1 MIKKLRKRFV
11 RLSVSL
17 ISIVLIIFYIFTSAV
32 LFFRITESVQDTL
45 RNYSSEKFFLQF
57 FDLGSDDYLNEVD
70 NYAIDSRSICVVDV
84 NEEGTIGVLD
94 VGHGH
99 MESSTL
105 DSSVKFVLNS
115 NYDFG
120 LIMKHNLFYF
130 RSASGSGCRIAFAD
144 SSRYFV
150 YLKEI
155 LTKDAVIFIIVLLLL
170 YFLTRQLSKIF
181 IKPVERAWTQQ
192 QNFIAD
198 ASHELKTP
206 LTVILANC
214 DILNAHREDTVEDQ
228 HKWVES
234 TNEEATH
241 MKELVD
247 KMLFLAKSESMK
259 PQQIVGEVDVSE
271 LATKIA
277 LQFEPVAFEAG
288 VELKCDIDRGVVLKA
303 DQTAVNQIIHILLD
317 NAVKYA
323 GLGGKAE
330 LRLKRKKNGVFL
342 SAKNNGSVIPEEDLP
357 HIFERFYRSDKA
369 RTAGSGYG
377 LGLAICKS
385 LVEQQKAT
393 ISVVSNERDGTVF
406 TVKFKKKYIK

>member
-11 RLSVSL
+11 GLSVTL
-17 ISIVLIIFYIFTSAV
+17 ISIVLIIFYIFTFAV
-32 LFFRITESVQDTL
+32 LFFRVTESVQDTL
-45 RNYSSEKFFLQF
+45 RNYSSEKFFLKF
-57 FDLGSDDYLNEVD
+57 FDLGSEDYLNEAD
-70 NYAIDSRSICVVDV
+70 NYAIDAGSICVVDATDSGNV
-84 NEEGTIGVLD
+84 YLLD
-94 VGHGH
+94 VGHAH
-99 MESSTL
+99 IEENTL
-105 DSSVKFVLNS
+105 DTSVKYVMGS

-120 LIMKHNLFYF
+120 LLMKYNLFYY
-130 RSASGSGCRIAFAD
+130 RTSTSGGYRIAFAD
-144 SSRYFV
+144 ASRYFS

-155 LTKDAVIFIIVLLLL
+155 LVKDSFIFIVILLVL
-170 YFLTRQLSKIF
+170 YFLIRQLSKMF
-181 IKPVERAWTQQ
+181 IKPVQRAWTQQ

-214 DILNAHREDTVEDQ
+214 DILSAHREDTVNDQ

-234 TNEEATH
+234 TNEEAAH

-259 PQQIVGEVDVSE
+259 PQKITGEVNISE
-271 LATKIA
+271 LATKIT
-277 LQFEPVAFEAG
+277 LQFEPIAFEAG
-288 VELKCDIDRGVVLKA
+288 VQLVSDIEPDIVLSC
-303 DQTAVNQIIHILLD
+303 DQTAVNQIIHILID

-323 GLGGKAE
+323 GLGGRAE
-330 LRLKRKKNGVFL
+330 LKLKKNNKGVYL
-342 SAKNNGSVIPEEDLP
+342 TAKNTGAPIPEEDLP

-385 LVEQQKAT
+385 LVEQQKAEIT
-393 ISVVSNERDGTVF
+393 VISNEKDGTVF
-406 TVKFKKKYIK
+406 TVKFRKKYIK